1 MTSVA
6 DHYQTLGVMPQ
17 AEQIVITAAYRALAS
32 RYHPDRWKGDK
43 DEATRMMSKINVAY
57 GVLGDA
63 EKRKAYDASR
73 GSTRSSFNAQ
83 TDEAEDAFEEAIHD
97 YDERWE
103 TACSV
108 YPDLNKLRS
117 TLTQTSRTLAFNF
130 VVRILETKQ
139 FEKRD
144 ALAEQMERMF
154 LERHFGTNPKI
165 IIYARTLIHMG
176 ARNAIKH
183 LNKLVDVLGDE
194 ADADKIIQKV
204 ESVYLAGQM
213 EKRAEAEKGT
223 EAEKRAEAA
232 KRAEKETERLRILT
246 VSDPCGG
253 AAFKYAAAMGYWVG
267 SNRTFSIRRSPS
279 SPILFSASSR
289 DPLCYWIRDN
299 IALAKE

>member
-1 MTSVA
+1 
-6 DHYQTLGVMPQ
+6 MPQ